1 MGRSRTKSNE
11 SPGDDREPRYF
22 IVPHPVRHI
31 EYVCQYV
38 VAKYGVRKVYCDD
51 FSGNQDPYVWRN
63 RFLHSYCKMNRIPCS
78 KLQQGDYLLWI
89 SPVDK
94 SQIEKR
100 WLCDLV
106 FEVDRVRPW
115 DPKEGKIGREG
126 ANNRIQ
132 DTQLWGK
139 LLSDEDSYEYHDHFK
154 WVDCRAPGV
163 AKAQHV
169 FGGRKIRRTLVATE
183 KSYQPQ
189 CGDGS
194 LVDVT
199 KLVSKFYG
207 NRQLKWKPVK
217 ELNEC
222 QGKGFLD
229 FICDQ
234 VKATGGKRVK
244 GPTLRSIYQ
253 ECRIYDKCKAK
264 NAGAKSKG

>member
-1 MGRSRTKSNE
+1 MSLCCDKSTE
-11 SPGDDREPRYF
+11 SPRDDSGPLYF
-22 IVPHPVRHI
+22 IMPHPARHI
-31 EYVCQYV
+31 EYVRQCV

-51 FSGNQDPYVWRN
+51 FSGNQDPYVWRE
-63 RFLHSYCKMNRIPCS
+63 RFLHSFCKITSLPCRD
-78 KLQQGDYLLWI
+78 LRHGDYIFWI
-89 SPVDK
+89 SPDRA
-94 SQIEKR
+94 QNEKR

-106 FEVDRVRPW
+106 FEVDCVCAW
-115 DPKEGKIGREG
+115 EPKESKKRQEC

-139 LLSDEDSYEYHDHFK
+139 LPSGEDSYEYHDHFK

-163 AKAQHV
+163 ANAQHAWTWSRV
-169 FGGRKIRRTLVATE
+169 RRTLVATE

-199 KLVSKFYG
+199 GLVRQFYG
-207 NRQLKWKPVK
+207 NVELKGKRK
-217 ELNEC
+217 KKLTKC
-222 QGKGFLD
+222 QGKEFLN
-229 FICDQ
+229 FVSDQ